1 MADQVAKLKKKQWF
15 PIVAPKQFEN
25 TVLGETLVYEPQAM
39 MGKTL
44 THSLMNLTN
53 DIKRQN
59 INIHFRI
66 VGIDGDKAITSIVG
80 YEIIPYSVKRFVR
93 RNSEKMD
100 LSFTCETSDNVFLR
114 VKPLIITKADVKGS
128 TAARMRNTIVQFLIK
143 AIKKMTYEEF
153 MNDLISHK
161 VQSVM
166 RENLN
171 KIYPLKVCE
180 IRYAG
185 IEQRERQ
192 QAASEESKE
201 HVQGQEVV
209 EESKEQEVKEEVK
222 VEQQDN

>member
-1 MADQVAKLKKKQWF
+1 MADQVAKIKKKQWF
-15 PIVAPKQFEN
+15 PIIAPKQFES

-39 MGKTL
+39 LGKTL

-59 INIHFRI
+59 INIHFKI
-66 VGIDGDKAITSIVG
+66 VEIEGDKAKTSIVG

-100 LSFTCETSDNVFLR
+100 LSFTCETADNVFLR
-114 VKPLIITKADVKGS
+114 VKPLIITKANVKGS

-161 VQSVM
+161 MQSIM

-185 IEQRERQ
+185 IEARDN
-192 QAASEESKE
+192 S
-201 HVQGQEVV
+201 QEI
-209 EESKEQEVKEEVK
+209 KEEVP
-222 VEQQDN
+222 EQEAKEEVAAQ